1 LARTSLTLLLELV
14 AGAVVAGAAASEEAC
29 LKKSLM

>member
-1 LARTSLTLLLELV
+1 LELV

-29 LKKSLM
+29 LKKVPDVDGEGL